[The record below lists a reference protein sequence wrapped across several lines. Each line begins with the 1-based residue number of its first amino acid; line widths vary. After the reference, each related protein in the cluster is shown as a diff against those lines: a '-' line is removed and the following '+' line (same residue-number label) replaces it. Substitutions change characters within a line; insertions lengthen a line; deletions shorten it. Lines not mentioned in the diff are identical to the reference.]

1 MDYNTMQNNDSEEAL
16 QQIYVQILKN
26 KALTKSLYDNL
37 FDVIL
42 AVFVG
47 LTLLLLCNRF
57 VPSNFLGYEGVQPYA
72 SIIIAT
78 ASIAYVAYKVYSK
91 KTKMRK

>member
-26 KALTKSLYDNL
+26 KALTKSLYDNI

-72 SIIIAT
+72 SIFIAT
-78 ASIAYVAYKVYSK
+78 ASIAYVAYKVYAK